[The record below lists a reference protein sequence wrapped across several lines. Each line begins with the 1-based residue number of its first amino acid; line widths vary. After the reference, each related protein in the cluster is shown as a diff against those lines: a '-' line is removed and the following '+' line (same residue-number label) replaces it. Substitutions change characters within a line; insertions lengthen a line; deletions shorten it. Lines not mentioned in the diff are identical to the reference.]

1 MDQSGCIW
9 FISLLAEE
17 KHQLLIET
25 KIIPAYMTLTIWNMF
40 KSTIAVSNEFLEWIG
55 VDFKLNIMQEPD
67 YNLFGGNS
75 K

>member
-1 MDQSGCIW
+1 
-9 FISLLAEE
+9 
-17 KHQLLIET
+17 
-25 KIIPAYMTLTIWNMF
+25 MF
-40 KSTIAVSNEFLEWIG
+40 KSTIVVSNEFLEWIG